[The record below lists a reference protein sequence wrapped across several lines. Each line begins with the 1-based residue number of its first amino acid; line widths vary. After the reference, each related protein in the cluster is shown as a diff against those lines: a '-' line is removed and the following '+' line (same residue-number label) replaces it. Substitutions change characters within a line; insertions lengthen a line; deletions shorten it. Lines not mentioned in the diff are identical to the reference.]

1 MKKNL
6 LFIAATALVFAGCA
20 EESLLDKTVNEAANK
35 PIGFDAFANKA
46 TKAMTNNKSDLNF
59 FYDAFKVSGWKYTDG
74 WKVVFNNETNEYFDD
89 DTQGDHVY
97 VTAPAKPSDEWASAA
112 SLATTPAW
120 YYEDVRYWDK
130 FATKYQ
136 FGAFAPIDAAN
147 VTVAY
152 NGSADDCTITM
163 ASSESK
169 FTVES
174 TNLMATPS
182 TTLAY
187 KGFTTDFMTA
197 VAHTGSNGSSPVSL
211 TFTHELAKFDIKLAL
226 NSSVKTSQAV
236 VVNEIKLHNLNGSSY
251 YDSSKES
258 GVANF
263 LTGWNTPTGEVTSYE
278 VDGPGAA
285 TTGYQLNLDID
296 NQTDGDQNYDG
307 YYVFESLMIPQTIQ
321 KAANESQLTELNEAC
336 IYVKYSIGS
345 EEFVGYYALANMFIA
360 ANSQDASFDLEGGN
374 EYILT
379 ITVGP
384 APIYFTPT
392 VTPWDENEQTYDIQ

>member
-1 MKKNL
+1 ML
-6 LFIAATALVFAGCA
+6 IAATALVFAGCA

-74 WKVVFNNETNEYFDD
+74 WKVVFNKETNEYFDN
-89 DTQGDHVY
+89 DTQGDYVY
-97 VTAPAKPSDEWASAA
+97 ATAPAKPSDEWASAA
-112 SLATTPAW
+112 NLATTPAW

-136 FGAFAPIDAAN
+136 FGAFAPITAAAN
-147 VTVAY
+147 VAITY
-152 NGSADDCTITM
+152 NNSADDCTITM

-187 KGFTTDFMTA
+187 TGFTTDFMTA
-197 VAHTGSNGSSPVSL
+197 VAHTNGSSPVTL

-226 NSSVKTSQAV
+226 NSSVKTSQPV

-251 YDSSKES
+251 YDSSKET

-263 LTGWNTPTGEVTSYE
+263 LTGWNTPTGEVTVYE
-278 VDGPGAA
+278 VNGPGNA
-285 TTGYQLNLDID
+285 TNGYQLNLDID
-296 NQTDGDQNYDG
+296 DQTDGDQNYDG

-321 KAANESQLTELNEAC
+321 EATNESQLDELDEAC

-345 EEFVGYYALANMFIA
+345 EEFVGYYALANMFIDP
-360 ANSQDASFDLEGGN
+360 NSGDTSFDLAGGN

-392 VTPWDENEQTYDIQ
+392 VTPWVENEQNYDIQ